1 MPTAFRAKAV
11 SGVVPAFNC
20 IVDDFEQPSA
30 QVKRRE
36 SGPPGRGRRLA
47 LGAHPAPLNGR
58 CTRCIVDR
66 MKDLASL
73 STETLSAM
81 KARLTNWIVYIGV
94 IDAVVVGVFVWI
106 VVTRPQ
112 TPIVALIPVLL
123 LPGIA
128 LVPFVIRA
136 GAVRRE
142 LERRRRS

>member
-1 MPTAFRAKAV
+1 
-11 SGVVPAFNC
+11 
-20 IVDDFEQPSA
+20 
-30 QVKRRE
+30 
-36 SGPPGRGRRLA
+36 
-47 LGAHPAPLNGR
+47 
-58 CTRCIVDR
+58 